1 MKRANDQIP
10 PRPQINQNV
19 SRWQIIRQSA
29 GGRRPTHFEVETR
42 YDGEL
47 LHCQLFG
54 GLLVA
59 MATAALDFGTASEML
74 GPGEPA
80 ARGDK
85 KKRGRACVSV
95 CTCVKVVERENKEV
109 TKKGEEH

>member
-1 MKRANDQIP
+1 MHL
-10 PRPQINQNV
+10 INRDV
-19 SRWQIIRQSA
+19 GRWQIIRQSA
-29 GGRRPTHFEVETR
+29 RRHRLTHFEVETR

-74 GPGEPA
+74 GPSEPA
-80 ARGDK
+80 ARGERRR
-85 KKRGRACVSV
+85 KRGRA
-95 CTCVKVVERENKEV
+95 
-109 TKKGEEH
+109 

>member
-1 MKRANDQIP
+1 M
-10 PRPQINQNV
+10 
-19 SRWQIIRQSA
+19 SA
-29 GGRRPTHFEVETR
+29 GGRSSDIAGTARRRRLTHFEVETR

-74 GPGEPA
+74 GPSEPA
-80 ARGDK
+80 ARGE
-85 KKRGRACVSV
+85 RGRG
-95 CTCVKVVERENKEV
+95 RE
-109 TKKGEEH
+109 GEGE